1 MNRTKDEQRANRERK
16 IKQRKDLVN
25 ATHRTWQQ
33 EEQDWCSY
41 KDIKDGYFDNNN
53 TLNAC
58 MGAGTAKK
66 TKAKHGHATYR
77 HKGAYGKAIDRTAHD
92 QRQIDSMDDQEM
104 DLEG

>member
-25 ATHRTWQQ
+25 ATHRKLQ
-33 EEQDWCSY
+33 EDWCGY
-41 KDIKDGYFDNNN
+41 KNIKDGYFDNNN

-104 DLEG
+104 DLEE

>member
-25 ATHRTWQQ
+25 ATHRKLQ
-33 EEQDWCSY
+33 EDWCGY
-41 KDIKDGYFDNNN
+41 KNIKDGYFDNNN

-77 HKGAYGKAIDRTAHD
+77 HKGAYGKAIVRTAHD

-104 DLEG
+104 DLEE